1 MHYVGRE
8 PVYPR
13 NGIRI
18 VTESAAA
25 PLVASL
31 PHAVFLRRVSTRPA
45 TDPAVRLGQGAFLVL
60 RLVDL
65 LSPEREPVAADA
77 FQYQWTATERYCT
90 ELEIEGAEGA
100 HLSGLVHAIHDV
112 QRLDEIKLLAPPFLA
127 YALFLEEEGHYDEAA
142 DILDTLIRTG
152 GARLVAADRTAAL
165 LRLGRV
171 YRKTS
176 RFEEA
181 AVAYT
186 SAEDIA
192 RLVRDRVSALLSQL
206 GQAYVF
212 HGRGNLPEAERR
224 LRAVLDDARS
234 GGFRQA
240 EALAEHGL
248 GSVMGVRGQL
258 AEGIPHLWRAH
269 ELYEDEP
276 SRLRVLQ
283 DLGIDLLS
291 LGDADSAERALL
303 EVVRRS
309 GHQDTVLNAL
319 VELMNCASYRR
330 DRLAFERHRQQCEAR
345 VAEMPPNVLTDY
357 CLKAAIGAAR
367 FGNYGKARTLLS
379 EGLAVAGRHG
389 LHEFE
394 FRIERILKGLG
405 ECETAAE
412 LEGQTA
418 AVPVRH
424 SDAVREVT
432 VSLAALAV

>member
-1 MHYVGRE
+1 
-8 PVYPR
+8 
-13 NGIRI
+13 
-18 VTESAAA
+18 
-25 PLVASL
+25 
-31 PHAVFLRRVSTRPA
+31 
-45 TDPAVRLGQGAFLVL
+45 LGQGAFLVL

-65 LSPEREPVAADA
+65 LSPDREPPAPDA
-77 FQYQWTATERYCT
+77 FHYQWTATERYCT
-90 ELEIEGAEGA
+90 ELEIEGPEGA
-100 HLSGLVHAIHDV
+100 HLSGLVHAIQDV
-112 QRLDEIKLLAPPFLA
+112 HRLDDTRLLAPPLLA
-127 YALFLEEEGHYDEAA
+127 YALFLEEEGHYEEAA
-142 DILDTLIRTG
+142 DILDTLITTG

-171 YRKTS
+171 YRKTT
-176 RFEEA
+176 RFDDA
-181 AVAYT
+181 AVAY
-186 SAEDIA
+186 SRAEEIA
-192 RLVRDRVSALLSQL
+192 QQARDCFSALLSQL

-224 LRAVLDDARS
+224 LRSVLEDSRA

-291 LGDADSAERALL
+291 LGDADSAERALQ

-309 GHQDTVLNAL
+309 GHQDTVMNAQ
-319 VELMNCASYRR
+319 VELMNCASFRR
-330 DRLAFERHRQQCEAR
+330 DRLAFERYRHQCDAR
-345 VAEMPPNVLTDY
+345 LADMPPNVLTDH
-357 CLKAAIGAAR
+357 CLKAGIGFAR
-367 FGNYGKARTLLS
+367 FGNYAKARTLLA
-379 EGLAVAGRHG
+379 EGLAVAGSHG

-405 ECETAAE
+405 ECEAAAE
-412 LEGQTA
+412 VEGQTA
-418 AVPVRH
+418 AAPVAH